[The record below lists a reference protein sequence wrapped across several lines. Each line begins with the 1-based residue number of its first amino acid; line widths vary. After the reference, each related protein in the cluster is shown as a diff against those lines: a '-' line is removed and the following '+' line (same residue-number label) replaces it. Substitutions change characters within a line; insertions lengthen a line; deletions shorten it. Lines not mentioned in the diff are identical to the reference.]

1 MTTGRTE
8 RLGRPPEPVSAS
20 RDGAGDDP
28 LVISFDQLSPDS
40 DALDRSGASRGWKLG
55 LGLGVVVAL
64 GVGFVAGRV
73 QRQEPDVDRRGPVSV
88 RLWGADTGLDSA
100 VLVATT
106 PTDTNL
112 DARMWLIGPSVEMGV
127 LDGEASPYQQ
137 ADQAMLIA
145 ETVVSLTEGQVGLRS
160 VASDRAEVLS
170 MSATSLVA
178 VPTDPDTQ
186 LVGVVDDESLWMLD
200 PTDPSTLTQRELP
213 EGVVAIVGALDAS
226 TFVVETGTVGAVP
239 RWARW
244 GPRETLEPLDSR
256 ISDDDD
262 VVAVAGGTVAV
273 QRERVLHL
281 LTIGTDQGVT
291 IDLDANDLL
300 DASRGCLSPL
310 GRFMVIPGC
319 RRTPR
324 CSRCLPSR

>member
-1 MTTGRTE
+1 MTTGRSE
-8 RLGRPPEPVSAS
+8 RLGRPLEPVSAS

-28 LVISFDQLSPDS
+28 LVIRFDQLSPDS

-88 RLWGADTGLDSA
+88 RLPGADTGLDSA

-112 DARMWLIGPSVEMGV
+112 DARIWLIGPSVEMGV

-145 ETVVSLTEGQVGLRS
+145 DTIVSLTEGQVGLRS

-178 VPTDPDTQ
+178 VPTGPDTQ

-226 TFVVETGTVGAVP
+226 TFVVETDTVDAVP

-244 GPRETLEPLDSR
+244 GLAKRWSRSTQESATTTMSWLSPEEPSQSSENECCTFSR
-256 ISDDDD
+256 SERIKESRLISMPTICSMHHG
-262 VVAVAGGTVAV
+262 VASV
-273 QRERVLHL
+273 RS
-281 LTIGTDQGVT
+281 
-291 IDLDANDLL
+291 
-300 DASRGCLSPL
+300 DAS
-310 GRFMVIPGC
+310 
-319 RRTPR
+319 
-324 CSRCLPSR
+324 CSSRVSTDASL